1 MHRSFS
7 SLCLYLPINWSPIEL
22 RKTHGQTQTQCGRR
36 QSKSMGIGEV
46 SVIGDHWCESLA
58 HKRMKICSCSSPC
71 ISNSFDQ
78 NNLVYIWIHF
88 CATNF
93 SFLIIMLPYHIPFGL
108 HLQFLILYHWQVSFL
123 KASSWK
129 KKKASSWI
137 LYFKRGIKTIH
148 V

>member
-1 MHRSFS
+1 
-7 SLCLYLPINWSPIEL
+7 
-22 RKTHGQTQTQCGRR
+22 
-36 QSKSMGIGEV
+36 MGIGEV
-46 SVIGDHWCESLA
+46 CVIGDHRRESLA

-78 NNLVYIWIHF
+78 NNLVYIRIHF

-93 SFLIIMLPYHIPFGL
+93 SFLIIMLPYRIPFGL
-108 HLQFLILYHWQVSFL
+108 YLHFLILYHRQVSFL
-123 KASSWK
+123 
-129 KKKASSWI
+129 KASSWI